1 MSASATADREFHPV
15 ANKGA
20 ITVSVM
26 LATIMQVLDTTIAN
40 VALPHM
46 RGSLNAAQD
55 TITWVLTSYI
65 VAAAIMTPVTGW
77 LADRIGRKRL
87 FLASVAGFTVASLA
101 CGIATSLPEMVLYRL
116 LQGVCGA
123 ALVPL
128 SQAVLLDINPREQH
142 GQAMAMWGAGIMVAP
157 IIGPTLGG
165 YLTES
170 FNWRWVFFV
179 NLPIGMLAFAG
190 ILFFLPADT
199 TRRRRFDV
207 FGFAM
212 LSLAIGALQMLLDR
226 GEQLDWFS
234 SLEVWIEL
242 GLTICGV
249 WIFVVHSL
257 TDDHPFIDIAIFRDR
272 NFSMGLVFI
281 FVIGIVLLS
290 SLALLPPMLQNLLG
304 YPVVTTGIVMAPR
317 GVGTMISMLLVGRLV
332 RFIDARILVMV
343 GLCLTSGSL
352 FMMTNFSTT
361 MTEWPVISSGIV
373 QGLGLGLVFVPLTTL
388 AFATLPQRYRG
399 DGTSLFSLVR
409 NVGSSIGISI
419 VSTLLAQMTQVNH
432 QVLGSHLTPFNQNVV
447 NQAPGLLTG
456 DPMTLFMINSEV
468 TRQASMIGYIDDYK
482 LMMFITLAAMPII
495 FFLKPPKYGGGDA
508 GHSAAAAME

>member
-1 MSASATADREFHPV
+1 MSSAAAADREFRPV

-46 RGSLNAAQD
+46 QGSLNAAQD

-77 LADRIGRKRL
+77 LADRIGRKQL
-87 FLASVAGFTVASLA
+87 FMLSIAGFTIASLA
-101 CGIATSLPEMVLYRL
+101 CGIATSLPEMVAYRL
-116 LQGVCGA
+116 FQGICGA

-142 GQAMAMWGAGIMVAP
+142 GSAMAMWGAGIMVAP

-179 NLPIGMLAFAG
+179 NLPVGILAFAG
-190 ILFFLPADT
+190 ILLFLPGSET
-199 TRRRRFDV
+199 SRRRFDI

-212 LSLAIGALQMLLDR
+212 LSLAIGALQMMLDR
-226 GEQLDWFS
+226 GQQLDWFAS
-234 SLEVWIEL
+234 FEVWIEL
-242 GLTICGV
+242 GLTISGL
-249 WIFVVHSL
+249 WIFVTHSL
-257 TDDHPFIDIAIFRDR
+257 TAEKSFIDIAIFRDR

-281 FVIGIVLLS
+281 FIVGIVLLA
-290 SLALLPPMLQNLLG
+290 SLALLPPMLQDLMG
-304 YPVVTTGIVMAPR
+304 YPVVLTGIVMAPR

-332 RFIDARILVMV
+332 RFVDARLLVFT
-343 GLCLTSGSL
+343 GLMLTSTSL
-352 FMMTNFSTT
+352 YMMTDFTPN
-361 MTEWPVISSGIV
+361 MTDWPVIASGVV

-388 AFATLPQRYRG
+388 SFATLEPRFRG
-399 DGTSLFSLVR
+399 DGTSLFSLMR

-419 VSTLLAQMTQVNH
+419 VATLLAQMVQVNH
-432 QVLGSHLTPFNQNVV
+432 QEIGAHLTAFNQNVV
-447 NQAPGLLTG
+447 SQAPGLLSG
-456 DPMTLFMINSEV
+456 DPMTLAMINGEV
-468 TRQASMIGYIDDYK
+468 TRQAAMIGYIDDFK

-495 FFLKPPKYGGGDA
+495 LLLRSPKRGA
-508 GHSAAAAME
+508 GAAPAAAAAME

>member
-1 MSASATADREFHPV
+1 MSSAAAADRDFQPV

-46 RGSLNAAQD
+46 QGSLNAAQD

-77 LADRIGRKRL
+77 LSDRIGRKQL
-87 FLASVAGFTVASLA
+87 FLASIAGFTIASLA

-116 LQGVCGA
+116 FQGICGA

-142 GQAMAMWGAGIMVAP
+142 GSAMAMWGAGIMVAP

-179 NLPIGMLAFAG
+179 NLPVGILAFAG
-190 ILFFLPADT
+190 ILLFLPGT
-199 TRRRRFDV
+199 GTNRRRFDI

-212 LSLAIGALQMLLDR
+212 LSLAIGALQMMLDR
-226 GEQLDWFS
+226 GQQLDWFS
-234 SLEVWIEL
+234 SVEVWIEF
-242 GLTICGV
+242 GLTVCGL
-249 WIFVVHSL
+249 WIFVTHSL
-257 TDDHPFIDIAIFRDR
+257 TAEKPFIEIAIFRDR

-281 FVIGIVLLS
+281 FVVGIVLLA
-290 SLALLPPMLQNLLG
+290 SLALLPPMLQNLMG
-304 YPVVTTGIVMAPR
+304 YPVVLTGIVMAPR

-332 RFIDARILVMV
+332 RFVDARLLVFT
-343 GLCLTSGSL
+343 GLVLTSTSL
-352 FMMTNFSTT
+352 YMMTDFTPN
-361 MTEWPVISSGIV
+361 MTDWPVVASGVV

-388 AFATLPQRYRG
+388 SFATLDARFRG
-399 DGTSLFSLVR
+399 DGTSLFSLMR

-419 VSTLLAQMTQVNH
+419 VATLLAQMTQVNH
-432 QVLGSHLTPFNQNVV
+432 QEIGAHLTPFNQNVV

-456 DPMTLFMINSEV
+456 DPLTLAMIDGEV
-468 TRQASMIGYIDDYK
+468 SRQAAMIAYIDDFK

-495 FFLKPPKYGGGDA
+495 LLLRSPKRGGPK
-508 GHSAAAAME
+508 AAAPAAVME